1 MRIAVVT
8 LFPAWVVE
16 AVKIGVVG
24 RAVERGQVQVATVS
38 PREFATDVHGTVA
51 KEIIA

>member
-8 LFPAWVVE
+8 LFPAWVAE

-24 RAVERGQVQVATVS
+24 RAVERGQVSVATLS
-38 PREFATDVHGTVA
+38 PREFADNVKKQVGA
-51 KEIIA
+51 KA